1 MRGVPRGQ
9 IQHRRRHDLRHDLH
23 VQVGLHH
30 LRLGRLPDLHRMQA
44 GTYTATGA
52 SCLNCTGPEAG
63 ILQNAL
69 LIAALVPSSSP
80 SLHPGCQADLCSCPL
95 TSRLVLSH
103 GLSTQTAQPIS
114 TASWRARA
122 HVPVL
127 VQRPRA
133 DPANTRAPRHS
144 PPAHRWH
151 KCATSRRPAPR
162 GIFVYQLVIMY
173 TSRAYWRVQT
183 GVQTVGTLGSG
194 KGPHLRTA
202 QRQRRRPAGP

>member
-1 MRGVPRGQ
+1 MCLSHSVQRWNVRRVGRDRDVRGVPRGQ

-80 SLHPGCQADLCSCPL
+80 SLHPGLSGSLSAAAASQCTACP
-95 TSRLVLSH
+95 
-103 GLSTQTAQPIS
+103 TQ
-114 TASWRARA
+114 
-122 HVPVL
+122 
-127 VQRPRA
+127 
-133 DPANTRAPRHS
+133 
-144 PPAHRWH
+144 
-151 KCATSRRPAPR
+151 
-162 GIFVYQLVIMY
+162 
-173 TSRAYWRVQT
+173 
-183 GVQTVGTLGSG
+183 
-194 KGPHLRTA
+194 
-202 QRQRRRPAGP
+202 QRQHVGVLHVHVLCRLLQLQLRQHASLHQYV